1 MTIQQYASFE
11 AGPAELNATSKLVR
25 AWESKNAKNA
35 AKFGGI
41 SLMALSLAA
50 CGGSDDT
57 AAVVDGGTAA
67 DDATTEDTAATTTTL
82 STLQAQAATLLT
94 TIAASDVAVEAAT
107 ITAGSS
113 AAVLA
118 FNDATLAPTTAAAAT
133 TSFDALAAAVQNE
146 IDPATSAGNGLEA
159 SNGIGLYATTTFE
172 TLATMLAN
180 DTAVTQAQITAL
192 ATADASLTAAFAF
205 EAASDS
211 ANLVTANV
219 AANAGVALDAVSTPA
234 AAGLAAIGTALGTNV
249 ATTILVPDAVA
260 ATAAENL
267 AGATAFAGTL
277 QAAMLANDA
286 AYATA
291 FAALTAAN
299 ATLVTDAILADVQT
313 QIGNA
318 DLTQDVNTGL
328 IIAVADAEVTL
339 DASAGAV
346 TVAIGALDPTAAQII
361 NALDGAGANV
371 LVTAVV
377 AAANDQA
384 LDAALMA
391 AYEGLLASIDV
402 IAAADASSQVAAIEA
417 ANVATVSL
425 GADNIDI
432 DGGVATTGNDVFV
445 FNEAN
450 GNMTVGTAA
459 TAAAPENVLFG
470 AGDDAVIIA
479 GEYTFV
485 TISTAAEFAALGTTA
500 VGDAATTELFV
511 YQNAATGDTVLSF
524 EENSFD
530 GSTTTGTAMTTLTLT
545 DITWTGVDVNVV
557 DGNTILTEAA
567 AVIA

>member
-1 MTIQQYASFE
+1 M
-11 AGPAELNATSKLVR
+11 NATSKLVR

-234 AAGLAAIGTALGTNV
+234 ASGLAAIGTALGTNV

-524 EENSFD
+524 EDNAFD

-557 DGNTILTEAA
+557 DGNTILSEA

>member
-1 MTIQQYASFE
+1 M
-11 AGPAELNATSKLVR
+11 NATSKLVK